1 MIRIAILL
9 MVSVAAS
16 AFPAQA
22 SSTIS
27 AECADK
33 GKVSLSVS
41 DERVSV
47 NNSVSQFNL
56 KSLIRL
62 ESGNISKPGYTAI
75 FYGGQSRFF
84 NSYDGTIQFR
94 STIGHGGSRRLS
106 TAELQL
112 ESGVYSCIIK

>member
-1 MIRIAILL
+1 MIKIAIPLIAC
-9 MVSVAAS
+9 VAAS

-27 AECADK
+27 AECA
-33 GKVSLSVS
+33 GRNKVQLSIS

-47 NNSVSQFNL
+47 NNSASQFNL
-56 KSLIRL
+56 ESLIRL

-75 FYGGQSRFF
+75 FYGGQSKFF
-84 NSYDGTIQFR
+84 SSYDGTIQFR

-112 ESGVYSCIIK
+112 KSGVYSCIIN